1 MLPPSPQAR
10 QSIAALHGKALAAA
24 YSLTQRD
31 RRTLSL
37 TSVGCAC
44 MNLAGVSSN
53 YVIEVIGST
62 AHCRGKGRSGHNR
75 NGTQSMAPIQ
85 YFNLGGSRKV
95 NEIVMAGSHDA
106 AITSG
111 GIRTKTQDQSITDQA
126 LCGVRIFD
134 IRISGQRTGWS
145 GAKLSAFHGSNTPST
160 KSKVVDGVKQ
170 DVEVTRMIGGE
181 WGLDLDVILDQCM
194 AFFKQM
200 PSEFL
205 ILKFDKSSNYEL
217 ILEAC
222 QAKLGKRLYTKSG
235 NIADKTLQNM
245 AGKVVCGFMGEGYT
259 HLTMKANKSIA
270 DGVAQI
276 VNLYPN
282 GAMPDTIDGLAYFG
296 KGGTSIM
303 QPMPFK
309 APVKGKYLQN
319 INKQRAILNVA
330 NSAHHSRNVLRMMY
344 WTQTGVFRS
353 IKGRN
358 EKAWTAGATKQMKQ
372 LWADGGYDYMKSEVP
387 QAFGLESASTDFK
400 YYLPNFIMI
409 DFADHD
415 KGQTIYNLNTLS
427 TSDIIAL
434 NQSLAAEEAE

>member
-1 MLPPSPQAR
+1 
-10 QSIAALHGKALAAA
+10 
-24 YSLTQRD
+24 
-31 RRTLSL
+31 
-37 TSVGCAC
+37 
-44 MNLAGVSSN
+44 
-53 YVIEVIGST
+53 
-62 AHCRGKGRSGHNR
+62 
-75 NGTQSMAPIQ
+75 MAPIE
-85 YFNLGGSRKV
+85 YFNLGGGRKV

-160 KSKVVDGVKQ
+160 TSKVVGGIKQ
-170 DVEVTRMIGGE
+170 NIEVTRMIGGE
-181 WGLDLDVILDQCM
+181 WGLDLDVILDQCV
-194 AFFKQM
+194 AFFTQCQN
-200 PSEFL
+200 EFL
-205 ILKFDKSSNYEL
+205 ILKFDKSSNYEM
-217 ILEAC
+217 ILDAC
-222 QAKLGKRLYTKSG
+222 QKKLGASLYKEKG
-235 NIADKTLQNM
+235 NIADKTLHDM
-245 AGKVVCGFMGEGYT
+245 AGKVVCGFMGKGYT
-259 HLTMKANKSIA
+259 ELTGKGYGIA

-276 VNLYPN
+276 VNLYPD
-282 GAMPDTIDGLAYFG
+282 GAMPDAIDGLAYFG
-296 KGGTSIM
+296 KGGTSIV

-309 APVKGKYLQN
+309 APIKGKYLQN
-319 INKQRAILNVA
+319 MNKQRAILNAA
-330 NSAHHSRNVLRMMY
+330 NSAHYSRDVLRMMY
-344 WTQTGVFRS
+344 WTQTGIFRS

-358 EKAWTAGATKQMKQ
+358 EKAWTSGATKQMKQ

-415 KGQTIYNLNTLS
+415 KGQTIYNLNTLT

-434 NQSLAAEEAE
+434 NQSLAPEEAEAV